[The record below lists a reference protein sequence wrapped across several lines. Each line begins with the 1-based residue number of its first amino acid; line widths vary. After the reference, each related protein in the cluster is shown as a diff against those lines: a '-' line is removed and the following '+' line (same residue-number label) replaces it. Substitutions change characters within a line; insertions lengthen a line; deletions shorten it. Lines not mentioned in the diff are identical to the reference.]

1 VTGRALPALLLLGRT
16 AVARPPARQGAGR
29 RGRRRGAA
37 VELAG
42 RPEAA
47 VQRHEGVAAPGVEA
61 EGAVAPSRPR
71 VHKLGEGGRGKAVV
85 GRPEVHGEGESRGVG
100 GHFLIWNAAKS
111 GAASGDVA
119 PVNSSGPPAAIPFL
133 AVGIYGIYLV
143 TGTHLTISFHFRL

>member
-1 VTGRALPALLLLGRT
+1 MTGRALPALLLLGRT
-16 AVARPPARQGAGR
+16 AVARPPARRGAGR

-71 VHKLGEGGRGKAVV
+71 VHELDEGGRGEAVV
-85 GRPEVHGEGESRGVG
+85 RRPEVHGEANQEVSSAI
-100 GHFLIWNAAKS
+100 FKS
-111 GAASGDVA
+111 ELKPRS
-119 PVNSSGPPAAIPFL
+119 L
-133 AVGIYGIYLV
+133 EQLQEM
-143 TGTHLTISFHFRL
+143 LLLR